1 MDAKESVE
9 REIKIHFFIGD
20 GGGGGGSSDSS
31 VPFFDYGPKEE

>member
-20 GGGGGGSSDSS
+20 GGGSSDSS